1 MKISELVAPTTVHS
15 FFYTVIFIA
24 GQGALSSKAMEV
36 AYVTGWDIRLTVSQR
51 TPRCKRG

>member
-36 AYVTGWDIRLTVSQR
+36 AYVTGWDSRLTVSQR